1 VKTDT
6 SIYFEVFFNTA
17 DMDQF
22 THAEIAQG
30 LRQGSCSAWLKLY
43 ELYAEQLW
51 RNVARLMYRDPVSI
65 ADVVQE
71 TFLAAAR
78 SARNFDHRRG
88 SLWIWLWTIAQSQI
102 ALHYRKEKTKA
113 AHAKA
118 RQWWCSLDGQKA
130 NWIDGREKLPAEV
143 LENNEMA
150 TLVRHTLAELP
161 AEYQTILTSKYID
174 GAAIEQIAEQIGSS
188 SEAVRSKLARARKA
202 FRQVFRKLTQLTSR
216 AYEVIL

>member
-1 VKTDT
+1 
-6 SIYFEVFFNTA
+6 
-17 DMDQF
+17 MDQS

-51 RNVARLMYRDPVSI
+51 FNVARLMYSDPVSV

-88 SLWIWLWTIAQSQI
+88 SLWVWLWTIAQRQV
-102 ALHYRKEKTKA
+102 ALYYRREKA
-113 AHAKA
+113 QEARAKA
-118 RQWWCSLDGQKA
+118 QQWWCSLDGQKA
-130 NWIDGREKLPAEV
+130 HWINGREKPPAEV
-143 LENNEMA
+143 LESNEMA
-150 TLVRHTLAELP
+150 ILVRHTLAELP
-161 AEYQTILTSKYID
+161 AEYQTLLTSKYID
-174 GAAIEQIAEQIGSS
+174 GVAVEQIAEQVGSS

-202 FRQVFRKLTQLTSR
+202 FRRIFRKLTQ
-216 AYEVIL
+216 